1 MIKSKNKQK
10 FIVLDKNLISVNLPF
25 NDYMASVFR
34 FKQNERR
41 YHVKTPIYHRHDT
54 QQNKYLLSYLHPQG
68 NQDKRHDEGE
78 HTGDQFKP
86 PVPDIFMNE
95 YQGFHSLNDPAI

>member
-41 YHVKTPIYHRHDT
+41 YHVKTPIYDRHDA
-54 QQNKYLLSYLHPQG
+54 Q
-68 NQDKRHDEGE
+68 
-78 HTGDQFKP
+78 
-86 PVPDIFMNE
+86 
-95 YQGFHSLNDPAI
+95 